1 MSDGSSRVA
10 RCEDCGAANP
20 HLVRT
25 VGRWVCAHRFACEA
39 RQMLAVGV
47 PAHRAAA
54 HAQRG
59 SAQAVDDAEIAE
71 ALKDAAFILGLSALR
86 ATRPTGPDA
95 WTTIAIRH
103 PSALEDAADGWVTEI
118 RQHAL

>member
-1 MSDGSSRVA
+1 VTDGSSRVG
-10 RCEDCGAANP
+10 RCADCGAANP
-20 HLVRT
+20 ELV
-25 VGRWVCAHRFACEA
+25 GGVCAHRY
-39 RQMLAVGV
+39 AVGV

-103 PSALEDAADGWVTEI
+103 PSALEDAADGWVTTI
-118 RQHAL
+118 SYDAL

>member
-1 MSDGSSRVA
+1 MTDGSSRVG
-10 RCEDCGAANP
+10 RCADCGAANP
-20 HLVRT
+20 ELV
-25 VGRWVCAHRFACEA
+25 GGVCAHRYACEA

-103 PSALEDAADGWVTEI
+103 PSALEDAADGWVTTI
-118 RQHAL
+118 SYDAL